1 MAVSPISLTH
11 FESEVSIDR
20 CRSAILTILN
30 VATATETDRDVETEM
45 ICDEVRDRYLLLG
58 QGWRGQERV
67 YAVWMHLDIRKGR
80 IWIQRNQTEVDLEAE
95 LLRLGIPQKSIVLGL
110 IPPSYRAL
118 LKTEE

>member
-11 FESEVSIDR
+11 VESEVSIDR
-20 CRSAILTILN
+20 YRSAILTIFN
-30 VATATETDRDVETEM
+30 EAIETETDRDVETQM
-45 ICDEVRDRYLLLG
+45 VCDEVRDRYLLLG

-67 YAVWMHLDIRKGR
+67 YAVWMHLEIREGQ

-95 LLRLGIPQKSIVLGL
+95 LLQLGIPQTAIVLGL

-118 LKTEE
+118 LKLEQ